1 MNLQPADLI
10 FAAGTVVYLVIRAVF
25 QRRAASGHKAVSHAD
40 LRDRLLVVLVGACQV
55 GLPAVLM
62 LTPWLD
68 AAHYA
73 RPPALTWF
81 GAPLLAGA
89 LWLFWRSHADLGVN
103 WSVTLELDRDHALV
117 TRGVYGRIRHPM
129 YASFFAMA
137 LAQALLLDNWIAGWG
152 ALLAVGLLYRI
163 RTPREEQMMLESFG
177 DAYRAYMQRTG
188 GIVPRAIPRS

>member
-1 MNLQPADLI
+1 MNLQVPHLI
-10 FAAGTVVYLVIRAVF
+10 FAAGTAVYLVIRAVF
-25 QRRAASGHKAVSHAD
+25 QRRAASGHKTLSRAD
-40 LRDRLLVVLVGACQV
+40 LRDRLLILLVGGCQI

-68 AAHYA
+68 AASYA
-73 RPPALTWF
+73 RPALLTWL

-89 LWLFWRSHADLGVN
+89 LWLFWRSHADLGAN

-117 TRGVYGRIRHPM
+117 TQGVYRRMRHPM

-137 LAQALLLDNWIAGWG
+137 LAQALLLDNWIAGG
-152 ALLAVGLLYRI
+152 AALLAVGLLYAI
-163 RTPREEQMMLESFG
+163 RTPREEQMMLETFG

-188 GIVPRAIPRS
+188 GVVPRAIRS